1 MTGTAATES
10 QEFESIYKLKVTVVP
25 TNKPMIR
32 KVFALYYCD
41 DHLNHC
47 KKLRICLSSFPLNLI
62 FCERL
67 TLLLSLQD
75 DSDVV
80 FRATN
85 GKWRAVLVEISRMNK
100 VGRPVLVGTTS
111 VEQSESLSEQL
122 REAGIPHEVFLLV
135 SLTIVNP
142 LVSIQECCPWC
153 SVLTENFL
161 FIIIDL
167 SSSLV
172 WNDYI
177 SSFNTLL
184 CT

>member
-1 MTGTAATES
+1 
-10 QEFESIYKLKVTVVP
+10 
-25 TNKPMIR
+25 
-32 KVFALYYCD
+32 
-41 DHLNHC
+41 
-47 KKLRICLSSFPLNLI
+47 
-62 FCERL
+62 
-67 TLLLSLQD
+67 
-75 DSDVV
+75 
-80 FRATN
+80 
-85 GKWRAVLVEISRMNK
+85 MNK

-111 VEQSESLSEQL
+111 VEQNESLSEQL

-172 WNDYI
+172 WNYCI